1 MSPTTT
7 PVADWG
13 QIVVETDVDR
23 EVIAPLMLWMPTYLR
38 QLERERDLD
47 PYLLA
52 RPRLESYHNSLEDL
66 SFPDARLPA
75 IVVTTAQIEGEPEPT
90 IAGLDDAYTAEFLVR
105 VSAVV
110 RGRTPPETREL
121 AALYSGCARRILV
134 NQGTALGKAR
144 WLGSL
149 VTPLPDTT
157 DTGRYL
163 AAGVTR
169 WSVMVDEVQS
179 GDGPVIPEPIDP
191 QYPPP
196 DPEGNPDEPYDPLA
210 EVRAVTT
217 QIVARS

>member
-1 MSPTTT
+1 MTA
-7 PVADWG
+7 VADWG
-13 QIVVETDVDR
+13 QLVVETDVDR

-38 QLERERDLD
+38 QVERERDLA
-47 PYLLA
+47 PHLLA
-52 RPRLESYHNSLEDL
+52 RPRLESYQNALEDL

-75 IVVTTAQIEGEPEPT
+75 IVVTTAQTEGDPEPQ
-90 IAGLDDAYTAEFLVR
+90 IAGLDDAYAAAWLVR

-110 RGRTPPETREL
+110 RGRTPPETREI
-121 AALYSGCARRILV
+121 AALVSGCVRRILV
-134 NQGTALGKAR
+134 NQATALGKMR

-149 VTPLPDTT
+149 VTPVPDTT

-169 WSVMVDEVQS
+169 WSLLVDEAIS
-179 GDGPVIPEPIDP
+179 GDGPVIPEPDDP
-191 QYPPP
+191 QYPSP
-196 DPEGNPDEPYDPLA
+196 DPEGNPDEVFDPLA